1 MLRYLPALLWAVLIL
16 LLTFMPGS
24 DVPNFK
30 IPHLD
35 KVAHAGMYA
44 VFSFLLLYGFRSGR
58 ASDNKLQKH
67 AVMSAA
73 LAIGFGIVTEALQP
87 ELAPGRTFEVTD
99 ILANIIGSISGA
111 TAYLVVHLKR

>member
-1 MLRYLPALLWAVLIL
+1 MLRYLPALLWAALIV

-24 DVPNFK
+24 EVPNFK

-35 KVAHAGMYA
+35 KVAHTGMYA
-44 VFSFLLLYGFRSGR
+44 VFSFLLGYGLRSGS
-58 ASDNKLQKH
+58 ASDNKLRKQ
-67 AVMSAA
+67 AVMSTSIAV
-73 LAIGFGIVTEALQP
+73 GFGIVTEALQP